1 MKKRD
6 YYEILGLDKNSS
18 EDEIKKSFR
27 KLARKYHPDVN
38 PDNKEAEAKF
48 KEVNE
53 AYEVLKDPQKRNQYD
68 QFGHAA
74 FGQQGPFGAGFDP
87 SQFSNF
93 EDLFS
98 GLGLDDIFNVF
109 GGRGR
114 RRGPAPGADLR
125 YDLEIT
131 LEDAFKGLKKKIEV
145 PKHEKCPK
153 CDGSGAKRG
162 GLKECG
168 QCQGTGQVR
177 QVTQSFFGQ
186 MVNITPC
193 PRCKGKGKIIEDPC
207 EKCNASG
214 RVKVTKKIEI
224 KIPAGVNTGSH
235 LRVAGE
241 GEMSADGGSPGDL
254 YVVLVIEP
262 HELFERHQDEI
273 FLKTKISLGQAILGD
288 SIKIPTIDS
297 HAKLKIEPGTQSHT
311 IFRLKGQGMPNLHT
325 GKRGDMLVR
334 VVVDI
339 PKKLNRKQEK
349 LVKELAHELGGETL
363 IEKGFFEK
371 FKEKLTR

>member
-1 MKKRD
+1 
-6 YYEILGLDKNSS
+6 
-18 EDEIKKSFR
+18 
-27 KLARKYHPDVN
+27 
-38 PDNKEAEAKF
+38 
-48 KEVNE
+48 
-53 AYEVLKDPQKRNQYD
+53 
-68 QFGHAA
+68 
-74 FGQQGPFGAGFDP
+74 
-87 SQFSNF
+87 
-93 EDLFS
+93 
-98 GLGLDDIFNVF
+98 
-109 GGRGR
+109 
-114 RRGPAPGADLR
+114 
-125 YDLEIT
+125 
-131 LEDAFKGLKKKIEV
+131 
-145 PKHEKCPK
+145 
-153 CDGSGAKRG
+153 
-162 GLKECG
+162 
-168 QCQGTGQVR
+168 
-177 QVTQSFFGQ
+177 